1 MMPLRLLTMTDLTI
15 EILTERIKVLEEA
28 MLQIAKHA
36 APYGHIE
43 RIALTALKISE
54 EN

>member
-1 MMPLRLLTMTDLTI
+1 MIDPTI
-15 EILTERIKVLEEA
+15 EILTERIKDLEA
-28 MLQIAKHA
+28 ALLKIARHA

-43 RIALTALKISE
+43 RIAIQALKISE